1 MEKLLGNREV
11 QLAGQRCHDLPQAVQ
26 GVCPSSLGI
35 HGDKLVSL
43 GGGGQ
48 GNPGESPEESTG
60 DGLKL
65 EGEELQCEVGGREH
79 AEF

>member
-48 GNPGESPEESTG
+48 GNPGESSEEGTR
-60 DGLKL
+60 DGL
-65 EGEELQCEVGGREH
+65 
-79 AEF
+79 